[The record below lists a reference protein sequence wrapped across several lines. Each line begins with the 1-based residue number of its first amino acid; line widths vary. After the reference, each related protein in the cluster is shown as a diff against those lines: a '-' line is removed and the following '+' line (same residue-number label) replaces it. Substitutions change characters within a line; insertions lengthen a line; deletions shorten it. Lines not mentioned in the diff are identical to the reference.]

1 MFSEG
6 LQGAYATEAARI
18 EAMRAPPCPPMTVDA
33 SGPFPV
39 HALTRRL
46 RALGGLLH
54 VTVLGTLGYATS
66 LLLKDV
72 LAGTQTLQP
81 VPLAIGL
88 AVGGVL
94 PHIALRLLRLGT
106 RATVTV
112 GPEGLV
118 LTLRGGAH
126 FEIPFETLDSICPWR
141 LPIPAPGLTLRLRA
155 GRAFDYGLE
164 AQAPRALLEAMGALG
179 EARND
184 PRVRYAQARS
194 EKWRRRWYDQAL
206 KYGLVPGVLA
216 AIFFRAHQYISFG
229 GPFGELQMY
238 GWTAYLTSFART
250 WLPVFLALLLFG
262 CFWRALAEALCF
274 SAAWLGPRWA
284 RNTRIGAEW
293 TCRALYYVAL
303 PVFLAVRLLG

>member
-1 MFSEG
+1 
-6 LQGAYATEAARI
+6 
-18 EAMRAPPCPPMTVDA
+18 MTVDA
-33 SGPFPV
+33 SGPFPL
-39 HALTRRL
+39 HAFTPRL
-46 RALGGLLH
+46 RALGGVLH
-54 VTVLGTLGYATS
+54 VTALGTLCYATA

-81 VPLAIGL
+81 EPLSMLI

-94 PHIALRLLRLGT
+94 PLIALRLLRMGT

-112 GPEGLV
+112 RPEGLV
-118 LTLRGGAH
+118 LTLQGGAH
-126 FEIPFETLDSICPWR
+126 FEIPFDALESIRPWH
-141 LPIPAPGLTLRLRA
+141 LPIPAPGLTLRLRT
-155 GRAFDYGLE
+155 GRAFEYGLE
-164 AQAPRALLEAMGALG
+164 SPAPLALLEAMGTRG

-206 KYGLVPGVLA
+206 KYGLVPGALA
-216 AIFFRAHQYISFG
+216 VIFFRAHQYISFG

-262 CFWRALAEALCF
+262 CFWRGLAEALCF

-284 RNTRIGAEW
+284 RNTRITAEW

>member
-1 MFSEG
+1 
-6 LQGAYATEAARI
+6 
-18 EAMRAPPCPPMTVDA
+18 MTVDA

-39 HALTRRL
+39 HAFTPRL

-54 VTVLGTLGYATS
+54 GTVLSTLGYATA

-81 VPLAIGL
+81 GPLAMGL
-88 AVGGVL
+88 AIGGVL
-94 PHIALRLLRLGT
+94 PLIALRLLRLGT
-106 RATVTV
+106 RAAVTV
-112 GPEGLV
+112 RPEGLV
-118 LTLRGGAH
+118 LTQQGGAQ
-126 FEIPFETLDSICPWR
+126 FEIPFDALESIRPWR
-141 LPIPAPGLTLRLRA
+141 LPLPAPGLTLRLRT
-155 GRAFDYGLE
+155 GRAFNYGLE
-164 AQAPRALLEAMGALG
+164 VQAPVPLLEALGTHG
-179 EARND
+179 EAKND

-194 EKWRRRWYDQAL
+194 EKWRRRWYDWTL

-303 PVFLAVRLLG
+303 PVFLAMRLLG

>member
-1 MFSEG
+1 
-6 LQGAYATEAARI
+6 
-18 EAMRAPPCPPMTVDA
+18 MTVDA

-39 HALTRRL
+39 HAFTPRL
-46 RALGGLLH
+46 RIAGALLH
-54 VTVLGTLGYATS
+54 GAALCTLGSCTA

-72 LAGTQTLQP
+72 IEGAQTLRP
-81 VPLAIGL
+81 EPLALGL
-88 AVGGVL
+88 TVGSVL
-94 PHIALRLLRLGT
+94 PLIALRLLRRAT

-112 GPEGLV
+112 RPEGLV
-118 LTLRGGAH
+118 LTQQGGTH
-126 FEIPFETLDSICPWR
+126 FEIPFDALESIHPWR
-141 LPIPAPGLTLRLRA
+141 LPMPGPGLTLRLRS
-155 GRAFDYGLE
+155 GRAFEYGLE
-164 AQAPRALLEAMGALG
+164 VQAPKPLLEAMGTRG
-179 EARND
+179 EAKDD
-184 PRVRYAQARS
+184 PWVRYAQARS

-216 AIFFRAHQYISFG
+216 GIFFRAHQYISFG

-274 SAAWLGPRWA
+274 SAAWLGPRWS
-284 RNTRIGAEW
+284 RHVRTGAEW

-303 PVFLAVRLLG
+303 PVFLAMRLLG